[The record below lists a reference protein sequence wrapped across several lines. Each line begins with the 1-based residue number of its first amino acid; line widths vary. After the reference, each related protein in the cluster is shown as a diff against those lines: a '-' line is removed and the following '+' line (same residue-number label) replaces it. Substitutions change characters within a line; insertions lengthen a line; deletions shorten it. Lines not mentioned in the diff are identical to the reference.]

1 MAVIAPEVAAR
12 PASGSPVI
20 VTGKTAGPFLA
31 LPSGSTPRS
40 QRGQLERAYDDFI
53 STGSVATLRPV
64 VADSWRLSRASGVSP
79 DGVLP
84 VGRHARRRT

>member
-1 MAVIAPEVAAR
+1 MLTSSGAV
-12 PASGSPVI
+12 
-20 VTGKTAGPFLA
+20 GPYSA
-31 LPSGSTPRS
+31 LPSGSNARRH
-40 QRGQLERAYDDFI
+40 RGALERAYNAFI

-84 VGRHARRRT
+84 SVDLLDSELEE